1 MTCTCTVL
9 YLVFITPT
17 HFTLCSVIH
26 QLSYMVATAAL
37 GQSTEAKL
45 PLHTLSKSVEI
56 KS

>member
-45 PLHTLSKSVEI
+45 PLHTLSK
-56 KS
+56 KC